1 MLDNNT
7 NNTNNKITKEMIINL
22 INTKTI
28 SDDILSM
35 IYEILTDD
43 IISINIKKKI

>member
-1 MLDNNT
+1 MLDN
-7 NNTNNKITKEMIINL
+7 NNTNNKITKDMIIDL

-28 SDDILSM
+28 SNDIISM